1 MASFHVMCGYFRA
14 NLVLKAE
21 IEQLEGYIEGLQRLS
36 WLNLSVDT
44 LVRHYR
50 ARINRKQNQIEANK
64 LAASEIVAN
73 SIRS

>member
-1 MASFHVMCGYFRA
+1 MASFQLMCGYFRA
-14 NLVLKAE
+14 NAVLAAE
-21 IEQLEGYIEGLQRLS
+21 IEQLENYIEGLQRLS

>member
-14 NLVLKAE
+14 NAALTAE
-21 IEQLEGYIEGLQRLS
+21 IEQLESYIEGLQRLS

>member
-1 MASFHVMCGYFRA
+1 MDISGQM
-14 NLVLKAE
+14 LVLTAE
-21 IEQLEGYIEGLQRLS
+21 IEQLESYIEGLQRLS

>member
-14 NLVLKAE
+14 NAVLTAE
-21 IEQLEGYIEGLQRLS
+21 IEQLESYIEGLQRLS

-50 ARINRKQNQIEANK
+50 VRINRKQNQIEANK

>member
-1 MASFHVMCGYFRA
+1 MASFRVMCGYFRA
-14 NLVLKAE
+14 NAVLTAE
-21 IEQLEGYIEGLQRLS
+21 IEQLESYIEGLQRLS

>member
-1 MASFHVMCGYFRA
+1 MASLHVMCGYFRA
-14 NLVLKAE
+14 NAVLTAE
-21 IEQLEGYIEGLQRLS
+21 IEQLESYIEGLQRLS

>member
-1 MASFHVMCGYFRA
+1 MASFQLMCGYFRA
-14 NLVLKAE
+14 NAVLTAE
-21 IEQLEGYIEGLQRLS
+21 IEQLESYIEGLQRLS

>member
-1 MASFHVMCGYFRA
+1 MDISGQMQFFT
-14 NLVLKAE
+14 AE
-21 IEQLEGYIEGLQRLS
+21 IEQLESYIEGLQRLS